1 MKTIISKKKSQ
12 YFDIVHKKNLKSN
25 NSKEYWNL
33 LKKATNDR
41 NGSQVISL
49 EILGDHYKKISTKKV
64 NEENEPII
72 SVDAQSEN
80 EEINEAFTIEEI
92 QCIVKKL
99 KNGKACGVDH
109 IRNEFLKSCPNE
121 ILQIFVNFFNL
132 TLSSGL
138 IPDEWCF
145 RLILPLYKNKGDIN
159 NPDNYWGIT
168 LLSCI
173 GKLFTAVINSRLT
186 KYLDAVG
193 CIGEKQAGFREGY
206 STIDHIFTLHAI
218 IDIYLSKNKKLFC
231 AFIDYRKAFDF
242 VDRCSLW
249 SKLIAVGINWKLL
262 SVIHNLCCKAKSCV
276 KSNGKLSDYFNCNI
290 GVRQGEN
297 LSPLL
302 FAIFL
307 NDFEFS
313 VSRKYAGLS
322 ELGHDINQILSDDDV
337 EHSL

>member
-1 MKTIISKKKSQ
+1 M
-12 YFDIVHKKNLKSN
+12 
-25 NSKEYWNL
+25 
-33 LKKATNDR
+33 
-41 NGSQVISL
+41 
-49 EILGDHYKKISTKKV
+49 
-64 NEENEPII
+64 
-72 SVDAQSEN
+72 
-80 EEINEAFTIEEI
+80 
-92 QCIVKKL
+92 
-99 KNGKACGVDH
+99 DH
-109 IRNEFLKSCPNE
+109 IRNEFLKSCPKE

-132 TLSSGL
+132 ILSSGL
-138 IPDEWCF
+138 IPDEWCIG
-145 RLILPLYKNKGDIN
+145 LILPLYKNKGDIN
-159 NPDNYWGIT
+159 NPDNYRGIT

-193 CIGEKQAGFREGY
+193 CIGEEQAGFRQGY

-218 IDIYLSKNKKLFC
+218 IDMYLSKNKKLFC

-249 SKLIAVGINWKLL
+249 SKLIAVGINVKLL
-262 SVIHNLCCKAKSCV
+262 SVIRNLYCKAKSCV

-337 EHSL
+337 EHFLKIYVLLLLMTP